1 MADRAPKESTGG
13 RCSAFCRFVYNSQK
27 GTILGR
33 NGKSWGK
40 YCMRSINTLYGSVGN
55 LKKAG

>member
-1 MADRAPKESTGG
+1 
-13 RCSAFCRFVYNSQK
+13 VYNSQK